1 MRAGRRLLPGGCD
14 SLTVTG
20 ADARGAVEVRAY
32 LISRPRALGA
42 AGARPGEY
50 VWDIHGYD
58 LAGHLVIA
66 WIGLRMR
73 EAGLRPG
80 SGPADVH
87 MLTPEAKS
95 AGIPAHLKAG
105 GPTPVPQEQVER
117 LSRAR

>member
-1 MRAGRRLLPGGCD
+1 MPDRRLLPGGCD

-20 ADARGAVEVRAY
+20 AEVPGAVELRAC
-32 LISRPRALGA
+32 LISAPARAG
-42 AGARPGEY
+42 GEY

-58 LAGHLVIA
+58 LAGHLVTA

-87 MLTPEAKS
+87 MLAPEAKS

-105 GPTPVPQEQVER
+105 GPAPVPQEQVER

>member
-1 MRAGRRLLPGGCD
+1 MPDRRLLPGGCD

-20 ADARGAVEVRAY
+20 ADAPGAVEVRAY
-32 LISRPRALGA
+32 LISAP
-42 AGARPGEY
+42 AGASGEY

-105 GPTPVPQEQVER
+105 GSAPVPQEQVER